1 LVDAKGNVD
10 KFAGSL
16 TQQYSEVLGV

>member
-1 LVDAKGNVD
+1 LVDAKGNGG

-16 TQQYSEVLGV
+16 TQQYSEDLGV

>member
-1 LVDAKGNVD
+1 LVDAKGNVS

-16 TQQYSEVLGV
+16 TQQYSEDLGI